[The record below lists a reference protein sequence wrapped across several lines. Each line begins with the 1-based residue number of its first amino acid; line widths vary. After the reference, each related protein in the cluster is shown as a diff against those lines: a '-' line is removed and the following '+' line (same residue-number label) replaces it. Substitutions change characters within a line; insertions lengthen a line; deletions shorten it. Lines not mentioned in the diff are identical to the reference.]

1 MNINDNILQQRL
13 VLVDQA
19 INQTYGNRTKIV
31 LDYRLK
37 KPLRDIIII
46 EYFTCTFD
54 QLFADLALT

>member
-13 VLVDQA
+13 VSMDQA

-37 KPLRDIIII
+37 KPLRDIII
-46 EYFTCTFD
+46 EYFTCTFV

>member
-13 VLVDQA
+13 ALVDQA
-19 INQTYGNRTKIV
+19 INQTYGNRNKNV
-31 LDYRLK
+31 SDYRFK
-37 KPLRDIIII
+37 KPFQDIIII